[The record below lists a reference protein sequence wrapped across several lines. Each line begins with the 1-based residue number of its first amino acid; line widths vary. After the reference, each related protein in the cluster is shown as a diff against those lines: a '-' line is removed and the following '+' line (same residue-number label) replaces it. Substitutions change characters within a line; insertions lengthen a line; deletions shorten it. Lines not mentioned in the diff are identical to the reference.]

1 MKRLVNTLL
10 IAAIAMSSTALAS
23 TLHVKTFNPGSEA
36 IFPVTSTLVY
46 GDDEAVLVDAQF
58 QKKHARQVVDMIKQ
72 SGKKLK
78 YVFISYNDPDYY
90 FGADE
95 IKKAFPQ
102 AQIVSTA
109 QTAYLISATKDAK
122 MKEWKAKLGVD
133 APDKLYV
140 PDAINANQITLDD
153 QVIDIRQDEK
163 DNAHI
168 WLWIPSLKTILGSSS
183 VSTGRHIWMA
193 DTSAV
198 SDIDLWL
205 KRIENM
211 QALKPEKVIPGH
223 SITND
228 ISPDSLK
235 FVKKYLTDYK
245 DSAVAHHNDAAAIIS
260 DMKKRYPKLAG
271 EDALVFGTK
280 IFTGESP
287 WPVASAYPPIGK
299 TAEVNFGGTLFKL
312 HFKDNKVM
320 SFEGLAGAFKDVKD
334 TVEYT
339 AIEVSKNVFMVYW
352 HEPNTKYNVVHL
364 QDWNTGT
371 VYTNIAGADSSFIH
385 LKGTIKID

>member
-1 MKRLVNTLL
+1 MKRLVSTLF
-10 IAAIAMSSTALAS
+10 ISAITLSSTALAS
-23 TLHVKTFNPGSEA
+23 SLNVKTFNPGPDA

-46 GDDEAVLVDAQF
+46 GDHDAILVDAQF
-58 QKKHARQVVDMIKQ
+58 QKKNAQQVVDMVKQ
-72 SGKKLK
+72 SGRNLK
-78 YVFISYNDPDYY
+78 YIFISYNDPDYY
-90 FGADE
+90 FGVDE

-109 QTAYLISATKDAK
+109 QTAYLISATKDVK
-122 MKEWKAKLGVD
+122 MTEWKEKLGVD
-133 APDKLYV
+133 APEKLFV
-140 PDAINANQITLDD
+140 PDVINSAQINIDD
-153 QVIDIRQDEK
+153 QVIHILQDEK
-163 DNAHI
+163 DTAHTY
-168 WLWIPSLKTILGSSS
+168 LWIPSLKTLLGSNS
-183 VSTGRHIWMA
+183 VSTGRHLWMA
-193 DTSAV
+193 DTPTLR
-198 SDIDLWL
+198 DIDLWL
-205 KRIENM
+205 KRVENM
-211 QALKPEKVIPGH
+211 KALKPEKVIPGH
-223 SITND
+223 YINND
-228 ISPDSLK
+228 MSPDSLN

-245 DSAVAHHNDAAAIIS
+245 NSVVNHHNDSGAIIS
-260 DMKKRYPKLAG
+260 DMKKKYPELAD
-271 EDALVFGTK
+271 EKTLNFGAK
-280 IFTGESP
+280 IFTGEST

-299 TAEVNFGGTLFKL
+299 TAEVNFGGTVFKL

-364 QDWNTGT
+364 QDWNNGT